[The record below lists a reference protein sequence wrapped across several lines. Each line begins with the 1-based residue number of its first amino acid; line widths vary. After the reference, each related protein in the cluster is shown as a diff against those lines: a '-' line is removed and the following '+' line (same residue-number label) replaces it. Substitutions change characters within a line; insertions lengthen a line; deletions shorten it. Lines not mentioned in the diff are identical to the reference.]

1 MRLRLVWVTDLYVPT
16 AQAKANPENTAF
28 HETVKKLGLTP
39 ALYAG
44 GHGTTATEAAY
55 QAMLG
60 K

>member
-1 MRLRLVWVTDLYVPT
+1 
-16 AQAKANPENTAF
+16 
-28 HETVKKLGLTP
+28 LTP